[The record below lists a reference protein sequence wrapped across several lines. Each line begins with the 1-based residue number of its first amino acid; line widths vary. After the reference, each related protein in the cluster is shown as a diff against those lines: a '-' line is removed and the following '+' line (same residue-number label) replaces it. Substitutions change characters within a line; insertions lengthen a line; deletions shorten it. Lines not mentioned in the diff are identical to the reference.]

1 MVLAGNDCLSIHVR
15 NFFKPSPVLRFLSTN
30 LQTFNATHTY
40 ISLHPSWAPWPQ
52 FLRTQKMPS
61 YFCNHS
67 IKEATY
73 FIALT
78 VDVLLSDHLS
88 EVALALFLVNILCS
102 MKLCSTNQYETTFF
116 MCWILSHTYLGL
128 CLDYSLRLKQCNG
141 L

>member
-1 MVLAGNDCLSIHVR
+1 
-15 NFFKPSPVLRFLSTN
+15 
-30 LQTFNATHTY
+30 
-40 ISLHPSWAPWPQ
+40 
-52 FLRTQKMPS
+52 MPG

-78 VDVLLSDHLS
+78 VDVLLSDLLS

-116 MCWILSHTYLGL
+116 MCWILSSYLSGSLFGL
-128 CLDYSLRLKQCNG
+128 SFKVETM
-141 L
+141 